1 MESMP
6 GEPPLSCRAVRLRET
21 LFPEAQQGE
30 RRAPRW
36 ELGGVLAAFLV
47 LGTALALMRLGF
59 SASVNTLWAE
69 DGPIYLQ
76 GALTQGFFHDVF
88 TPYAGYLVVGPRLV
102 AEVATLVPLDQAAAA
117 ITVLS
122 AFLAAVSALAVWV
135 GCGGHVHNPY
145 LRLGLAAAT
154 LLSVT
159 AGQET
164 VLSAAYLPWYML
176 FGTFWLL
183 FWRPRTLGGAL
194 AGGLFLLGTGL
205 STPGVWFF
213 MPVALLRAATA
224 REARDWTLL
233 GPYFLGALVQI
244 PVMLAQQQGDSL
256 WTSHIWTAYL
266 QRVLVGGLLGEKLA
280 GNLWVDLGW
289 TLLIVA
295 LVLLVVGFAWRLWT
309 GPAGARWFGVIGV
322 LTSLVMF
329 VFSTYSR
336 EVGEYIYLRSG
347 IEGAPSGRYVMV
359 PALIFLSVV
368 VVLVDYAVRSREG
381 WLKAYL
387 PVGVTVAMIALAI
400 VTSYDVREP
409 ESRGRPYWDEALKA
423 AATKCV
429 KEDEETA
436 GIPIS
441 PEPWGVQLPCEQVA
455 SYAETT
461 RTPVAQR

>member
-1 MESMP
+1 M
-6 GEPPLSCRAVRLRET
+6 
-21 LFPEAQQGE
+21 
-30 RRAPRW
+30 
-36 ELGGVLAAFLV
+36 LAAFLV
-47 LGTALALMRLGF
+47 LGTALALIRLGF

-76 GALTQGFFHDVF
+76 GALTQGFLHDVF
-88 TPYAGYLVVGPRLV
+88 TPYAGYLVVVPRLV
-102 AEVATLVPLDQAAAA
+102 AEVATLVPLEQAAAA

-122 AFLAAVSALAVWV
+122 AFLAAVSAFAVWV
-135 GCGGHVHNPY
+135 GCGGHVRNQY
-145 LRLGLAAAT
+145 LRAGLAAAT

-176 FGTFWLL
+176 FGAFWLL
-183 FWRPRTLGGAL
+183 FWRPGSLGGAF
-194 AGGLFLLGTGL
+194 AGGLFLLGTAL

-224 REARDWTLL
+224 EDARDGALL
-233 GPYFLGALVQI
+233 GPYFLGAVVQI

-266 QRVLVGGLLGEKLA
+266 QRVLVGGLLGEKIA

-295 LVLLVVGFAWRLWT
+295 LVLFLIGFAWGVWR
-309 GPAGARWFGVIGV
+309 GPSGARWFGIVGT

-336 EVGEYIYLRSG
+336 EVGEYIYLRAG
-347 IEGAPSGRYVMV
+347 IDGAPSGRYVMV

-368 VVLVDYAVRSREG
+368 VVFVDYAVRERERSP
-381 WLKAYL
+381 KTYL
-387 PVGVTVAMIALAI
+387 PVAATVAVIAVAI
-400 VTSYDVREP
+400 VTTYDLRSS
-409 ESRGRPYWDEALKA
+409 ESRSHPYWDEALHA

-429 KEDEETA
+429 EEGEETA

-441 PEPWGVQLPCEQVA
+441 PEPWGLQVPCQQVA
-455 SYAETT
+455 SYAE
-461 RTPVAQR
+461 PEAGG